1 MPVRHEVPE
10 QQYIGQMS
18 ALARSFTYG
27 AAFKEQARRAP
38 MTNILANT
46 FRVAEPR
53 GSWTT
58 VQGLVLSISAT
69 LLLALVSCIAIT
81 ALSLDPIEVAGET
94 MWVLP

>member
-1 MPVRHEVPE
+1 
-10 QQYIGQMS
+10 
-18 ALARSFTYG
+18 
-27 AAFKEQARRAP
+27 

-58 VQGLVLSISAT
+58 VQGLVLSISAS